1 MQDGVVKMDAYVL
14 PYSISDKMLEF
25 VAEISEKGGRINSHT
40 AFK

>member
-1 MQDGVVKMDAYVL
+1 MDAYVL
-14 PYSISDKMLEF
+14 LYSSDKMLEF